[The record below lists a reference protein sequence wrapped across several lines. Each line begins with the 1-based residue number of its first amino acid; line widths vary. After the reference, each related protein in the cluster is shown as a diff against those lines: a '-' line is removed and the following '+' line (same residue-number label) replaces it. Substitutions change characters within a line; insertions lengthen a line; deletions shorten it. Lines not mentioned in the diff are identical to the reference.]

1 MIPVTCRLTA
11 KNRGHLRNPTL
22 GNRVWATFFTTGRFN
37 FFRGRFLLGPFWRR
51 GVMTDNPVS
60 DAASDDALS
69 AAAAAAAMR
78 CSALRCRPGGRRHPR
93 CVHCV
98 RLPVDKRH
106 DQHDSFASVLGAPC
120 EVRPAASVRLLLN
133 PGRPPAVRQP
143 LRRCRS
149 TYDRERHR
157 KCRGAHACISRSRH
171 DSRSSV
177 VLLTERLRRQRSVQF
192 S

>member
-1 MIPVTCRLTA
+1 
-11 KNRGHLRNPTL
+11 
-22 GNRVWATFFTTGRFN
+22 
-37 FFRGRFLLGPFWRR
+37 
-51 GVMTDNPVS
+51 MTDNPVS

-69 AAAAAAAMR
+69 AAAAAAAVR
-78 CSALRCRPGGRRHPR
+78 CSALRCRPGRRRHPR

-106 DQHDSFASVLGAPC
+106 DQHESFASVLGAPC

-149 TYDRERHR
+149 TY
-157 KCRGAHACISRSRH
+157 IRSRATPEVPWCACVH
-171 DSRSSV
+171 FSLATRLKV
-177 VLLTERLRRQRSVQF
+177 VRRTTNRTLASPAFGSVQLNTLIRRYTIRYEKLF
-192 S
+192 